1 MFHKVKMSVLST
13 LLILSIFCNLT
24 LADLK
29 IDDVSPKHASIKQ
42 QVDIELT
49 GSGFSEDTR
58 VSLTLDTGN
67 KTSISNSIPAA
78 RPAYAL
84 KIANN
89 KAYISCFYEGLKIVD
104 IERLQVVGKILT
116 SNYPR
121 NVDVKDDIAYIVDG
135 DGLQI
140 FNISNSYEYTL
151 IGTVR
156 TPGYA
161 SDIQVFNDIAYVA
174 DGTEGI
180 QIIDLSNPG
189 DYTINASIDTSG
201 TAGNILIWE
210 NYLFAADGSAGVQI
224 IDISDTF
231 HPKLIK
237 TVKTNGTA
245 NGLAFY
251 KNYLYVANGYR
262 GLLVI
267 QLNEIENARIVD
279 SVDTP
284 GDALSICIYDDKAY
298 IADEYSGVFI
308 FDIKNLF
315 SCEEIG
321 FVKTNSRAMDIAIAH
336 GKAYVAD
343 SSSGLQIID
352 LDNMTEYQ
360 PVASFYE
367 DKLTIND
374 IIIKDN
380 YAYIAGG
387 HKGFYIFDISNPID
401 LKKVGHVDLHGFVN
415 DIAIEGH
422 LVYISIIEG
431 DNNEADLV
439 IADISDPTAIT
450 LIWSLEWDEDNDLN
464 DYSMTD
470 IVEIEVKSNFLYINF
485 ESDGLVIVDV
495 SKPTIP
501 ELIKNIIDY
510 EIYDFAVTDEYL
522 YTIGY
527 EFLIVDISKPYSPE
541 IIVENDEI
549 DGELIAAQ
557 GNKVC
562 IVSDVGEIYMVYTA
576 DPSDPMIYETELDS
590 DIDIELDFDTQSDI
604 FMSGNTV
611 YIADEHGVQ
620 IVDVTSLYRPRLIS
634 TIDHKSHIS
643 TIVVKNDLAFVGT
656 EDNHFLLLPIPLE
669 LRPTFDNDES
679 RLVFSLSANDVSVP
693 GLYNISVYDWEDRF
707 EKTGAIRFEDDLRYM
722 KAIIVAGGGP
732 DFQNSDFHWTGIKK
746 AVNGAYKT
754 LLSQGFEKEDI
765 FFMTAGDIYEY
776 DYIDSTATTAN
787 LAYAITEWAAEP
799 PAINDLFLYI
809 LDHGGDGVFV
819 MNEDE
824 ILYANDLN
832 NWLDILQRQVNT
844 RVTVI
849 YDACNSGSFIPLLIS
864 DTDTNKRIVITSSQ
878 ADKSAYIMQEGISF
892 SYFFWNYIAN
902 GYPVNHAFSISRE
915 VMQDYH
921 QQKPLIDINADGIS
935 DDSDILKMERIY
947 IGRNM
952 GRLGETI
959 IGRLNHEQLLYG
971 QRVVQFE
978 ISDIIHSNPIEKVFG
993 IVTPPDFT
1001 NQSDYS
1007 DLPLLSFTRNTT
1019 TGLYES
1025 QSNCFNKRGKYLI
1038 NVYVQDTQNVLSLP
1052 KTSIVEQYGYAA
1064 DINGDLNINLTDAI
1078 CGMQILSGIHYIAD
1092 DYLKYAD
1099 SNGNQ
1104 IIGLE
1109 EILYILKEIG
1119 NNE

>member
-1 MFHKVKMSVLST
+1 MSVLFT
-13 LLILSIFCNLT
+13 LLVLSTFCNLT

-29 IDDVSPKHASIKQ
+29 INDVSPKHASIKQ

-67 KTSISNSIPAA
+67 KASISNSVPAA
-78 RPAYAL
+78 RPAYTL

-89 KAYISCFYEGLKIVD
+89 KAYVSCLYEGMKIVD
-104 IERLQVVGKILT
+104 LERLEVVGKIIT
-116 SNYPR
+116 SNDPR

-135 DGLQI
+135 DGLQM

-151 IGTVR
+151 IGTVK

-174 DGTEGI
+174 DGTEGL

-201 TAGNILIWE
+201 SAVNILIWE
-210 NYLFAADGSAGVQI
+210 NYLFAADGSAGIQI

-237 TVKTNGTA
+237 TIKTNGTA

-251 KNYLYVANGYR
+251 KNYLYVANGTR

-315 SCEEIG
+315 YCEEIG

-343 SSSGLQIID
+343 SSSGLQIIELND
-352 LDNMTEYQ
+352 MTEYQ

-367 DKLTIND
+367 YKLTIHD
-374 IIIKDN
+374 IVIKDN

-387 HKGFYIFDISNPID
+387 HNGFYIFDFSNPID
-401 LKKVGHVDLHGFVN
+401 LKKVGYIDLPGFVN
-415 DIAIEGH
+415 DIAIEDH
-422 LVYISIIEG
+422 LAYISIIEG

-439 IADISDPTAIT
+439 IADISDPTAII
-450 LIWSLEWDEDNDLN
+450 LIWSLEGDEDNDLN

-485 ESDGLVIVDV
+485 EDDGLVIVDV

-501 ELIKNIIDY
+501 ELIENVIDY

-522 YTIGY
+522 YTIGD
-527 EFLIVDISKPYSPE
+527 EFLVVDISKPYSPE
-541 IIVENDEI
+541 IIVETDEI
-549 DGELIAAQ
+549 DGELIAAE

-562 IVSDVGEIYMVYTA
+562 IVSDFGGIYMVYTG
-576 DPSDPMIYETELDS
+576 DPSNPMIYETEFDS
-590 DIDIELDFDTQSDI
+590 DIELDFDTQSDI
-604 FMSGNTV
+604 FISGNTV

-656 EDNHFLLLPIPLE
+656 EDNHFLLLPIPID
-669 LRPTFDNDES
+669 LRPTFDNDET
-679 RLVFSLSANDVSVP
+679 RLVFSLSANDISVP

-732 DFQNSDFHWTGIKK
+732 DFQGKDFHWPGIKK
-746 AVNGAYKT
+746 AVNGAYNA

-776 DYIDSTATTAN
+776 DYINSTATTAN
-787 LAYAITEWAAEP
+787 LAYAITEWAAKP

-809 LDHGGDGVFV
+809 LDHGGDGVFFI
-819 MNEDE
+819 NKDE

-832 NWLDILQRQVNT
+832 NWLNVLQRQVNT

-849 YDACNSGSFIPLLIS
+849 YDACNAGSFIPLLIS
-864 DTDTNKRIVITSSQ
+864 DTDTNKRIVIASTEEDEE
-878 ADKSAYIMQEGISF
+878 AFIMQEGISF

-902 GYPVNHAFSISRE
+902 GCPIDYAFSRSRKL
-915 VMQDYH
+915 MQRYH

-935 DDSDILKMERIY
+935 DENIIAGMELIY
-947 IGRNM
+947 IGNNL
-952 GRLGETI
+952 GHLGEAI
-959 IGRLNHEQLLYG
+959 IGRLNHEQFLYG

-993 IVTPPDFT
+993 IVTPPNFSE
-1001 NQSDYS
+1001 QSAYS
-1007 DLPLLSFTRNTT
+1007 DLPLLTFTRNTT

-1025 QSNCFNKRGKYLI
+1025 QSNCFNKRGKYLV

-1078 CGMQILSGIHYIAD
+1078 CGTQILSGIHSIAD